1 MVEQLQ
7 ANWFIDS
14 FRLMLT
20 SLSELVDNSFGIFN
34 SIECESCI
42 EKIKINLECC
52 FVGFKNKRLIY
63 KCEKCKE
70 EWERPIN

>member
-20 SLSELVDNSFGIFN
+20 SLSELVDNFSGIFN

-42 EKIKINLECC
+42 EKIKINLECR

-63 KCEKCKE
+63 KCKKCKE

>member
-7 ANWFIDS
+7 ANWFIDN

-20 SLSELVDNSFGIFN
+20 SLSELVDNFSGIFN

-42 EKIKINLECC
+42 EKININSECC

-63 KCEKCKE
+63 KCKKTERRMEKT
-70 EWERPIN
+70 N